1 VYIIGM
7 RRFLSVLLSV
17 FIVFVALAET
27 AHAYEQSCDSPCP
40 AVCLGSACG
49 MYCNDSASERIAEPQ
64 ETGNRVALDSAS
76 VPAAR
81 ITADEIFHPPLV

>member
-1 VYIIGM
+1 M

-49 MYCNDSASERIAEPQ
+49 MYCDDSGSAGV
-64 ETGNRVALDSAS
+64 TGPEDTEKRTTLDSAS
-76 VPAAR
+76 IFVAR
-81 ITADEIFHPPLV
+81 LSDDEIFHPPLV